1 MKKIFIL
8 TGEASGDKLASTVIE
23 KIQKNNN
30 DVKFLSVGGSNL
42 TSLGINSIF
51 NIEQI
56 TYMGFTSVLL
66 NIFKIKKR
74 INQTVNEILKF
85 KPDILFSVDSPD
97 FTMRVAEKVKII
109 NPKIKT
115 IHYVAPQVWVWRE
128 GRVKKIKK
136 FIDHILLL
144 FSFEKS

>member
-23 KIQKNNN
+23 KIQKQNKN
-30 DVKFLSVGGSNL
+30 VKFLSVGGSNL

-66 NIFKIKKR
+66 NIFKIKGQAFNNGKL
-74 INQTVNEILKF
+74 IVEASITATVLK
-85 KPDILFSVDSPD
+85 
-97 FTMRVAEKVKII
+97 
-109 NPKIKT
+109 
-115 IHYVAPQVWVWRE
+115 
-128 GRVKKIKK
+128 
-136 FIDHILLL
+136 
-144 FSFEKS
+144 

>member
-23 KIQKNNN
+23 KIQKQNK

-56 TYMGFTSVLL
+56 TYMGFTSVLF
-66 NIFKIKKR
+66 NIFKIKKKL
-74 INQTVNEILKF
+74 ISLLK
-85 KPDILFSVDSPD
+85 KLLNLTQIYYLVL
-97 FTMRVAEKVKII
+97 TA
-109 NPKIKT
+109 
-115 IHYVAPQVWVWRE
+115 Q
-128 GRVKKIKK
+128 
-136 FIDHILLL
+136 ILLYEL
-144 FSFEKS
+144 LKE

>member
-42 TSLGINSIF
+42 ASLGINSIF

-56 TYMGFTSVLL
+56 TYMGFTSVLF
-66 NIFKIKKR
+66 NIFKIKKKL
-74 INQTVNEILKF
+74 ISLLK
-85 KPDILFSVDSPD
+85 KL
-97 FTMRVAEKVKII
+97 
-109 NPKIKT
+109 
-115 IHYVAPQVWVWRE
+115 
-128 GRVKKIKK
+128 
-136 FIDHILLL
+136 
-144 FSFEKS
+144 